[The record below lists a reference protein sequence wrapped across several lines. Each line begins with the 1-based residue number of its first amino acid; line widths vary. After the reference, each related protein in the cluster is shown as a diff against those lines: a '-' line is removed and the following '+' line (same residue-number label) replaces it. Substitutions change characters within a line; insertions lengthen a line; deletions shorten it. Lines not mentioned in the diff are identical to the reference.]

1 MYIYIKEAKNNEDL
15 IKKVDMPKVIKKI
28 IINLKKIFNIITI
41 RKIDELHYLYII
53 PQAKNIK
60 KIEKIIRKNSE
71 SQIILSKELKK
82 YKEQLNL
89 KEDKIIQYFIY
100 DILTYIMNKINIKL
114 ELQNIYICVNE
125 YKEESIDIIKFLI
138 DKVKTVNIVTN
149 NIKKFNSLEERLYN
163 QHGILIAISNNRNK
177 ALRRANFIINLDFNN
192 EELKNYKI
200 NRNSIIINS
209 TNEKIEILYFQGI
222 IVNNIKIAMEEKEK
236 YKELYKDFNKIDI
249 CNTFEFS
256 NTKYIENIN
265 KIEQSKIKIEH
276 LLGNNGI
283 IDVKELLN
291 IQKNIDK
298 L

>member
-1 MYIYIKEAKNNEDL
+1 M
-15 IKKVDMPKVIKKI
+15 
-28 IINLKKIFNIITI
+28 
-41 RKIDELHYLYII
+41 
-53 PQAKNIK
+53 
-60 KIEKIIRKNSE
+60 
-71 SQIILSKELKK
+71 
-82 YKEQLNL
+82 
-89 KEDKIIQYFIY
+89 
-100 DILTYIMNKINIKL
+100 
-114 ELQNIYICVNE
+114 
-125 YKEESIDIIKFLI
+125 
-138 DKVKTVNIVTN
+138 TN
-149 NIKKFNSLEERLYN
+149 NIKKFNSLEEKLYN

-222 IVNNIKIAMEEKEK
+222 IVNNIKIVMEEKEK

-249 CNTFEFS
+249 YNTFELS
-256 NTKYIENIN
+256 NTKYIENIK